1 MLSSALRSSLNAVLM
16 MSCVVYAGS
25 ALKSAWRMAMKRIVV
40 PMPRYTYVLLMTFS
54 KYKIFLLRLIHS
66 KTSQTQAQISH
77 NCCFYISL
85 SLILLMIHFP
95 FLLLFLT
102 LKYTLHNVTPYSL
115 SLLNLNVRIHLV
127 HTYIAAVSNHMY
139 STSKFS
145 SNGTITCLMMLWKIN
160 LLGSSTT
167 MCTLILSCIRSN
179 SITLFTSGTFHQKKW
194 TQEAYDQSGWFS
206 KEAENALAWT
216 NCIYKGGKQV
226 LCLCGRNSSTASF
239 QYARKC
245 CLQHKP
251 TKAAST

>member
-1 MLSSALRSSLNAVLM
+1 
-16 MSCVVYAGS
+16 
-25 ALKSAWRMAMKRIVV
+25 MKRIVV
-40 PMPRYTYVLLMTFS
+40 PMPRYTYVLLMSFS
-54 KYKIFLLRLIHS
+54 NYKIFQLRLIHS

-85 SLILLMIHFP
+85 SLILIMIHFP

-102 LKYTLHNVTPYSL
+102 LKYTLHNVTPYSF
-115 SLLNLNVRIHLV
+115 SLLNFNVRIHLV

-139 STSKFS
+139 ITSKFS
-145 SNGTITCLMMLWKIN
+145 SNGSHHHICLMMLWKIN

-167 MCTLILSCIRSN
+167 MCTLILSRIRSN

-206 KEAENALAWT
+206 KEVENTLAST
-216 NCIYKGGKQV
+216 SCIYKCGKQV

-245 CLQHKP
+245 CLQHRSRQKQCLLRI
-251 TKAAST
+251 